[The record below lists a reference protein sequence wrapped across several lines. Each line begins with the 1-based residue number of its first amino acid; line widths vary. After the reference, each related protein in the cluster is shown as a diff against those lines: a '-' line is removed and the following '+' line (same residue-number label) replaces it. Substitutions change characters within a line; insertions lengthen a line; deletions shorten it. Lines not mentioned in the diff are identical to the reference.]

1 MDDTAPKPSVKPAKV
16 ARRQERPVATPP
28 QSTVKPSLPK
38 AKVAKKSVPA
48 VPLATTPTAADIVP
62 PRASIVPASVVPAS
76 VVPDVVV
83 EATPVTSEPAPN
95 PPVAPNAAALPPAV
109 TTTDPIAAATTA
121 PIVPHAA
128 KEVIMETIETVTAKT
143 QTAFADA
150 TERAKGAVEK
160 SQKMFEDANEF
171 GKGNIEAMVESS
183 KIAVRGLE
191 ALGQDAAAFAK
202 KSFEEATAAAKTM
215 TSVKSPTDFFKLQ
228 SDYARSAF
236 DAMVQQTSRN
246 TEAML
251 KLAGEVAQPLS
262 NRVALAAE
270 KMKVVA

>member
-1 MDDTAPKPSVKPAKV
+1 MDDTAPKPPVKPAKV
-16 ARRQERPVATPP
+16 ARRPERPVAAPP
-28 QSTVKPSLPK
+28 QSAVKPSLPK

-62 PRASIVPASVVPAS
+62 PLASIVPVS
-76 VVPDVVV
+76 VVPDVAV
-83 EATPVTSEPAPN
+83 EAAPVTREPAPEL
-95 PPVAPNAAALPPAV
+95 PVAPNAAALPPV
-109 TTTDPIAAATTA
+109 VPTDPIAAATTA
-121 PIVPHAA
+121 PIAPHAA

>member
-1 MDDTAPKPSVKPAKV
+1 MDDTAPKPPVKPAKV
-16 ARRQERPVATPP
+16 ARRPERPVATPP
-28 QSTVKPSLPK
+28 QSSVKPSLPK

-48 VPLATTPTAADIVP
+48 VPLATKPTAADIVP
-62 PRASIVPASVVPAS
+62 PLASIVPASVVP
-76 VVPDVVV
+76 DVAV
-83 EATPVTSEPAPN
+83 EAAPVTHAPAPEL
-95 PPVAPNAAALPPAV
+95 PVAPTAAALPPV
-109 TTTDPIAAATTA
+109 VPTTDPIAAATTA
-121 PIVPHAA
+121 PIAPYAA

>member
-1 MDDTAPKPSVKPAKV
+1 MDDTAPKPPVKPAKA
-16 ARRQERPVATPP
+16 ARRPVRDAAAAPAGKPPRAKPKVDGTIAPAAPVATASIAAVTVPP
-28 QSTVKPSLPK
+28 VTTTPVSTAPVSL
-38 AKVAKKSVPA
+38 SGGPA
-48 VPLATTPTAADIVP
+48 VDTMPTPAA
-62 PRASIVPASVVPAS
+62 
-76 VVPDVVV
+76 
-83 EATPVTSEPAPN
+83 PAPA
-95 PPVAPNAAALPPAV
+95 PVMPVATIAAEP

-121 PIVPHAA
+121 PIASLAA

-191 ALGQDAAAFAK
+191 AMGQDAAAFAK

>member
-1 MDDTAPKPSVKPAKV
+1 MDDTAPKPPVKPAKV

-62 PRASIVPASVVPAS
+62 PLASIVPASVVP
-76 VVPDVVV
+76 DVAV
-83 EATPVTSEPAPN
+83 EAAPVTREPAPEL
-95 PPVAPNAAALPPAV
+95 PVAP
-109 TTTDPIAAATTA
+109 TAATTA